1 MRKNVNLSAIRLALI
16 AVAFLSLLVMLLLN
30 RLDQLVHNVLYSFG
44 LQFSYTWAM
53 PYWVNSALVIGLSW
67 FNIIASF
74 ALIWYLYKRPKQP
87 RPTTQGGSYETG
99 MHRGQRK
106 LDAYAYSGEHKPQ
119 GATQQPVQAFEEG
132 SAEASIQAQVW
143 EAAPQVNVW
152 DVRRPKDV
160 VDSQC

>member
-1 MRKNVNLSAIRLALI
+1 MGRYVNLSAIRTALV
-16 AVAFLSLLVMLLLN
+16 AVAFLSLLVMLLHN

-74 ALIWYLYKRPKQP
+74 ALVWYIYKSTRQP
-87 RPTTQGGSYETG
+87 EPITQTPLFENGECRAQT
-99 MHRGQRK
+99 R
-106 LDAYAYSGEHKPQ
+106 LDTYTRSGDEPQ
-119 GATQQPVQAFEEG
+119 AVAQQFTPPFDED
-132 SAEASIQAQVW
+132 SAEPSIQEQVW
-143 EAAPQVNVW
+143 EAAALMNVW